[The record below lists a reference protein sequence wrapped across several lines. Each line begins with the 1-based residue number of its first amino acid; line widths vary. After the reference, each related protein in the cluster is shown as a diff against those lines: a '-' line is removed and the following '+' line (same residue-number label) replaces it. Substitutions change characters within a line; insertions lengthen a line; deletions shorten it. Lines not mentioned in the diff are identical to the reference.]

1 MSTSKSL
8 LGSATLFSALALAAA
23 PGALSATHP
32 LDGLDA
38 AEIRTAM
45 ELLRKA
51 SVADDKT
58 IVSLLQLEEP
68 AKADVLA
75 WRVGQP
81 ISRRA
86 AAILRRDGR
95 TLRVVVDLTQRKV
108 GPATEGRGGQPIVTL
123 PEMYK
128 AIDATLKDERMQAGL
143 RKRGVDFK
151 KLFCAPRTIGNFGRP
166 EEITR
171 RLVRLDCFDLRA
183 NPTNV
188 FATPIEGLF
197 ATVDLDRMAVLD
209 VTDAGVV
216 PIAPGAFPIGAK
228 GQFRVR
234 RPIEQSAP
242 RGRNVKLAGS
252 IVRWEN
258 WRFHLR
264 FDPRAGVVLS
274 QVAYGER
281 GVDRSVL
288 YQGFISEIF
297 VPYQDPTV
305 GWYYRNYMDEGEY
318 GLGASSARLVPGS
331 DCPRDA
337 LYLSP
342 VLPGA
347 LGAAEALPDRICIF
361 ERAHGEPSWRH
372 FDFVSEAIDSRPEV
386 DLVVRFIATVGN
398 YDYLFDWALDAKGGV
413 AFRGGASGLD
423 SVKGVTA
430 QKLSDPT
437 AAADTTYGP
446 LVAPGRAGIWHD
458 HFFSLRLDV
467 DVDGPANRFML
478 DKLKTYAPNTG
489 PRKSMWRVE
498 SEAATR
504 EPVRLHMS
512 GEHAAQWRVASTGR
526 TNALGYP
533 TSYVLHG
540 DMSAMPLV
548 DPTDPPLARAGFANH
563 QLWVT
568 RYDPKEL
575 WAAGDFPNQSTPGQ
589 GLPEWS
595 EQKRKLDGEDI
606 VLWHTIGFHH
616 LPSSE
621 DWPIYNVSWH
631 GVRLHPYNFF
641 DQNPARDIPPVPAR
655 RRRPR

>member
-1 MSTSKSL
+1 MSMRKFL
-8 LGSATLFSALALAAA
+8 LSYVALFAALALAASPA
-23 PGALSATHP
+23 ALSATHP

-38 AEIRTAM
+38 AEIKTTMA
-45 ELLRKA
+45 LLREA
-51 SVADDKT
+51 GVADDKT

-68 AKADVLA
+68 EKADVLV

-81 ISRRA
+81 IPRKA
-86 AAILRRDGR
+86 AATLRRDR
-95 TLRVVVDLTQRKV
+95 KTLRVVVDLTQRKV
-108 GPATEGRGGQPIVTL
+108 GPVTEARGGQPIVTV
-123 PEMYK
+123 PEMFK

-143 RKRGVDFK
+143 RKRGVDLT

-166 EEITR
+166 EESTH
-171 RLVRLDCFDLRA
+171 RLVRLDCFDRRA

-209 VTDAGVV
+209 VTDVGIV
-216 PIAPGAFPIGAK
+216 PIAPGAFPVGAK
-228 GQFRVR
+228 GPFRAR

-252 IVRWEN
+252 TVQWEN

-274 QVAYGER
+274 QVAYRER
-281 GVDRSVL
+281 GSDRSVL

-297 VPYQDPTV
+297 VPYQDPTA

-318 GLGASSARLVPGS
+318 GLGTSSARLVPGS
-331 DCPRDA
+331 DCPLHA

-347 LGAAEALPDRICIF
+347 LGTADTLPDRICIF

-372 FDFVSEAIDSRPEV
+372 FDFVSEAVDSRPDV

-398 YDYLFDWALDAKGGV
+398 YDYLFDWTLDAKGGI

-478 DKLKTYAPNTG
+478 DRLKTYAPNTG

-498 SEAATR
+498 SESATR

-512 GEHAAQWRVASTGR
+512 GEHPAQWRVASTGR

-568 RYDPKEL
+568 RHDPKEL

-589 GLPEWS
+589 GLPAWS

-606 VLWHTIGFHH
+606 VLWYTIGFHH

-621 DWPIYNVSWH
+621 DWPIYNIGWH
-631 GVRLHPYNFF
+631 GVQLRPYNFF
-641 DQNPARDIPPVPAR
+641 DQNPAHDIPPVPAR
-655 RRRPR
+655 RRR